1 MLHYTEIPTEEFN
14 DKDWEAI
21 ILFLRRFKKQ
31 REERNKN
38 MSWSWSFDE
47 RNCHNLK
54 IESYFPCKSELLVNL
69 AVDRTV
75 GSEKVYIVKETL
87 KQDKEQLQ
95 YRALHLEIEDA
106 LEDIVFLSETYIMQN
121 LKREIDDYYLDS
133 VA

>member
-1 MLHYTEIPTEEFN
+1 
-14 DKDWEAI
+14 
-21 ILFLRRFKKQ
+21 
-31 REERNKN
+31 

-47 RNCHNLK
+47 RNFHNLK

-106 LEDIVFLSETYIMQN
+106 LEDIVFLSEAYIMQN
-121 LKREIDDYYLDS
+121 LDREIDDYFDS